1 MHASLAR
8 RSASQRKVPKLAL
21 PRGMLGVD
29 DDERMARAAVGIKGK
44 RLTYRRNSWAIRN
57 RGNRLAL
64 DARSV
69 QQASTHHP
77 PVNV

>member
-44 RLTYRRNSWAIRN
+44 RLTYRRT
-57 RGNRLAL
+57 RGQ
-64 DARSV
+64 SETEEIG
-69 QQASTHHP
+69 SP
-77 PVNV
+77 